1 MEVDPLSEATPEKVK
16 SFVDSIKTGQ
26 FHNQLVQGAESTLSA
41 ILGRQS
47 SYDGKEMTWNQ
58 LLKIEPELEVG
69 SEPGEV
75 HLIFTWEFW
84 HLRAAKS
91 KNRERSFPKDSIF
104 CILVI
109 YSPGQKPLPVESLVY
124 PLGIRH

>member
-16 SFVDSIKTGQ
+16 AFVDSIKTGQ

-58 LLKIEPELEVG
+58 LVKSNQSWKSDLSLEK
-69 SEPGEV
+69 
-75 HLIFTWEFW
+75 FT
-84 HLRAAKS
+84 
-91 KNRERSFPKDSIF
+91 
-104 CILVI
+104 
-109 YSPGQKPLPVESLVY
+109 
-124 PLGIRH
+124 